1 MNVRKILVTLLA
13 AALLLSSCGRNND
26 DATGGDTAGGTN
38 SVGDAVTDL
47 LPGDTNTENS
57 GDNAG
62 NAAGENT
69 TGGDTAGEG
78 GNAGGD
84 TSDPSGATN
93 EDTGATGV
101 DKVESADDAVSFID
115 ANVYSQCQDV
125 LPMMTMTTALST
137 EDMESITYHTGLT
150 DTSGI
155 TDVILSES
163 GVGSIAYSLVY
174 LRTDGTNTA
183 EIQTALGESINPRKW
198 VCVTAEYIASVTL
211 DNDIILIMGAKDQV
225 DTIMNA
231 VTTAAEGVFENIGSV
246 VTF

>member
-1 MNVRKILVTLLA
+1 MKFKKLAVALLA
-13 AALLLSSCGRNND
+13 LSLLLSACGKKNENTDSGNNND
-26 DATGGDTAGGTN
+26 
-38 SVGDAVTDL
+38 SSITDI

-57 GDNAG
+57 GDT
-62 NAAGENT
+62 AGENT
-69 TGGDTAGEG
+69 GDTTGENTGDTTGGDA
-78 GNAGGD
+78 AGGTAAEGENPGD
-84 TSDPSGATN
+84 ATN
-93 EDTGATGV
+93 EDTGASSV
-101 DKVESADDAVSFID
+101 DKVESADDAISFID
-115 ANVYSQCQDV
+115 ANVYSQCPDV
-125 LPMMTMTTALST
+125 LPMMVMTQALST

-155 TDVILSES
+155 TDIILSES

-183 EIQTALGESINPRKW
+183 ELQTALGESIDPQKW

-211 DNDIILIMGAKDQV
+211 DNDIILIMGTKDQV

-231 VTTAAEGVFENIGSV
+231 VTTAAEGVFENVGSV